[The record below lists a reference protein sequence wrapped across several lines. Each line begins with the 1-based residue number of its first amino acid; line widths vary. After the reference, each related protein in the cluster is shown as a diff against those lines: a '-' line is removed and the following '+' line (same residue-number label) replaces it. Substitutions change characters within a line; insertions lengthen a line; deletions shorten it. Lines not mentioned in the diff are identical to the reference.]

1 MPRPYDTDDT
11 ICAPAT
17 PPGCSAL
24 AIVRLSGA
32 SAYDITNRVLADPLP
47 GTSRLPGRYFLCTV
61 HLDDEMACDA
71 IVICFP
77 APHSFSGDDTVEF
90 SLPGNM
96 SLVDKL
102 MARLCASGARH
113 AEPGEFTY
121 RAYLNG
127 KVDLAQAE
135 AINESI
141 CASNE
146 TALRLTLSDR
156 LGSFSAQVQ
165 TWLARLTSILA
176 RMEAVHEY
184 PGDFAESVPANISPE
199 IEELTAELTALLNF
213 YAARQQYCKAIK
225 VVILGPPNVGKST
238 LFNAILGFERAI
250 TAPEP
255 GTTRDYLEEPLAID
269 RMTLSLV
276 DTAGMRP
283 ARDLVEMMGVERS
296 GKLLSEADALILM
309 EEVFHFAPEK
319 LEPAPRL
326 TELRKRAGEMGIT
339 CLPVINKLDTVSDQA
354 EVAAIRAATARI
366 GGLAISIRK
375 NEGLDDLQAFLKSL
389 VDTHDTGI
397 RYLLTARQASL
408 VQKAAKSL
416 KQAEEACLASLA
428 LDAAAIDLYEA
439 QRALAGILSAENRQ
453 AVIDE
458 VFKNFCLGK

>member
-24 AIVRLSGA
+24 AIVRLSGTQ
-32 SAYDITNRVLADPLP
+32 AYAIANRVLAEPLP
-47 GTSRLPGRYFLCTV
+47 ATSRLPGRYFLSAV
-61 HLDDEMACDA
+61 NLDDDMACDA

-96 SLVDKL
+96 SLVEKL
-102 MARLCASGARH
+102 MSRLCGAGARP
-113 AEPGEFTY
+113 ADPGEFTY

-127 KVDLAQAE
+127 KIDLAQAE

-146 TALRLTLSDR
+146 IALRLTLSDR

-176 RMEAVHEY
+176 RIEAVHEY
-184 PGDFAESVPANISPE
+184 PGDFAESAPANIAPE
-199 IEELTAELTALLNF
+199 LEELATELTGLLDF
-213 YAARQQYCKAIK
+213 YAARQQFCKAIK

-238 LFNAILGFERAI
+238 LFNALLGFERAI

-269 RMTLSLV
+269 RMMLALV
-276 DTAGMRP
+276 DTAGLRP
-283 ARDLVEMMGVERS
+283 ARDLVEMMGVGRS

-309 EEVFHFAPEK
+309 EEVFHFQPEK
-319 LEPAPRL
+319 PEPAPRL
-326 TELRKRAGEMGIT
+326 TELRTRASEMGIK
-339 CLPVINKLDTVSDQA
+339 CFPVINKLDTVSDQTEA
-354 EVAAIRAATARI
+354 AAIKAAATRI
-366 GGLAISIRK
+366 GGLAVSLRN
-375 NEGLDDLQAFLKSL
+375 NEGLEEVHTFLKGL

-408 VQKAAKSL
+408 VQKAVDSL
-416 KQAEEACLASLA
+416 AQAREACLASLA

-439 QRALAGILSAENRQ
+439 QRALAGILSAENRE

-458 VFKNFCLGK
+458 VFRSFCLGK

>member
-1 MPRPYDTDDT
+1 MPRLYDTDDT

-24 AIVRLSGA
+24 AIVRLSGGE
-32 SAYDITNRVLADPLP
+32 AYAIANRVLADPLP
-47 GTSRLPGRYFLCTV
+47 ATSRLPGRYFLSAV
-61 HLDDEMACDA
+61 NLDDDMACDA
-71 IVICFP
+71 IVLCFP

-96 SLVDKL
+96 SLVEKL
-102 MARLCASGARH
+102 MSRLCSAGARP

-127 KVDLAQAE
+127 KIDLAQAE

-146 TALRLTLSDR
+146 TALRLTLSDK

-176 RMEAVHEY
+176 RIESVHEF
-184 PGDFAESVPANISPE
+184 PGDFAESAPMNIAPE
-199 IEELTAELTALLNF
+199 LEEMSAELTGLHDF
-213 YAARQQYCKAIK
+213 YAARQQFCKAIK

-238 LFNAILGFERAI
+238 LFNALLGYERAI

-269 RMTLSLV
+269 RVTLALV
-276 DTAGMRP
+276 DTAGLRP

-309 EEVFHFAPEK
+309 EEVFHFQPEK
-319 LEPAPRL
+319 PEPAPRL
-326 TELRKRAGEMGIT
+326 TELRKRASEMGIP
-339 CLPVINKLDTVSDQA
+339 CYPVINKLDTVSDQD
-354 EVAAIRAATARI
+354 EVAAIKAATARI
-366 GGLAISIRK
+366 GGVAASLKRS
-375 NEGLDDLQAFLKSL
+375 EGVENVQAFLKGL
-389 VDTHDTGI
+389 VDKHDTGI

-408 VQKAAKSL
+408 VQRAVDSL
-416 KQAEEACLASLA
+416 ARANEACAASLA

-439 QRALAGILSAENRQ
+439 QRALSGILSAENRE

-458 VFKNFCLGK
+458 VFRSFCLGK